1 MGDRK
6 EVGFAGDAADNI
18 ASLAVGGAVGAVA
31 DGAEVVGAV
40 GAGKAQHRG

>member
-18 ASLAVGGAVGAVA
+18 ASIAVGGAIGAVE
-31 DGAEVVGAV
+31 DGVEVVCAV
-40 GAGKAQHRG
+40 GTGKAL